1 MADIKQLLS
10 APRSWHE
17 ETASNQ
23 NAAFFETIQSGSRI
37 SKNAE
42 F

>member
-10 APRSWHE
+10 ALRSRHE
-17 ETASNQ
+17 ETVTNQ
-23 NAAFFETIQSGSRI
+23 NAAFFETIQSGWRI